1 MVVLVPLLLANV
13 AVVIEALVVEGW
25 MVELSLEDVYE
36 IDTVPVRVALVT
48 IVDLLFVIVKLRV
61 TVVG

>member
-1 MVVLVPLLLANV
+1 VVVLVPLLLANV
-13 AVVIEALVVEGW
+13 AVVTEALVVEGW

-61 TVVG
+61 TMVG

>member
-13 AVVIEALVVEGW
+13 AVVTEALVVEGW

-61 TVVG
+61 TMVG